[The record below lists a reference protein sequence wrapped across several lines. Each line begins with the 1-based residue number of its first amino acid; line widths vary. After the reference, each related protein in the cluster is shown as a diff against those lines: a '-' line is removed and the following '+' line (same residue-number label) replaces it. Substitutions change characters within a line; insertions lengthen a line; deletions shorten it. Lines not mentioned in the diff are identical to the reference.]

1 MLPSKDALKAISIKK
16 DIREDVANKSV
27 SFCVDTSRLR
37 SSLLLIQSNLKC
49 SYKKYMEVRQVDKY
63 FKYLAVLDKSNRKHN
78 LSNDE
83 RLLLD
88 VVATALHDG
97 KVVYVKDLITLNH
110 IASQATLHKALSSLV
125 DKKLLELKIT
135 KEDGRLKEVHL
146 TKLANKRYEELSKA
160 IENAVKSK

>member
-1 MLPSKDALKAISIKK
+1 M
-16 DIREDVANKSV
+16 
-27 SFCVDTSRLR
+27 
-37 SSLLLIQSNLKC
+37 
-49 SYKKYMEVRQVDKY
+49 DKY
-63 FKYLAVLDKSNRKHN
+63 FRYLAVLDKSNRKHN

-88 VVATALHDG
+88 VVATSLHYG

-125 DKKLLELKIT
+125 DKNLLELKIT

-146 TKLANKRYEELSKA
+146 TKLANKRYEELNKA
-160 IENAVKSK
+160 LENAIKK

>member
-1 MLPSKDALKAISIKK
+1 MLSYMTMAVSNVRNYKVIKK
-16 DIREDVANKSV
+16 
-27 SFCVDTSRLR
+27 
-37 SSLLLIQSNLKC
+37 
-49 SYKKYMEVRQVDKY
+49 YKEVRQMDKY
-63 FKYLAVLDKSNRKHN
+63 FKYLAVLDKSNKKFK

-88 VVATALHDG
+88 VVATAKHAG
-97 KVVYVKDLITLNH
+97 KVMFVKDLIMLNH

-125 DKKLLELKIT
+125 DKGLLELKIT

-160 IENAVKSK
+160 IEGTYYSK

>member
-1 MLPSKDALKAISIKK
+1 MTQDS
-16 DIREDVANKSV
+16 
-27 SFCVDTSRLR
+27 
-37 SSLLLIQSNLKC
+37 
-49 SYKKYMEVRQVDKY
+49 Y
-63 FKYLAVLDKSNRKHN
+63 FKFLNKLSESNRKCN

-88 VVATALHDG
+88 VVATSIHAG
-97 KVVYVKDLITLNH
+97 KVMYVKDLITLNQ

-146 TKLANKRYEELSKA
+146 TKLANKRYEDLSKA
-160 IENAVKSK
+160 LELAIKK